1 MLSYGGG
8 FRSRQ
13 GCGGCA
19 LFLSTPKLEELWS
32 AIQAEKTIAIK
43 VFSALRTVVFSQI
56 KPRGHL
62 PRLNHCSDTF
72 VRRQMRPDLP
82 ELLCAVV
89 LVQCLQASDSLS
101 DVEQV
106 DSLISS
112 LVADGDLGGDS
123 LSAHELAKLVT
134 PMNIATSILN
144 KLGPERGKLLLDL
157 QQQIAQKVE
166 DATSGPTTPMARPTS
181 FALLGQRFVL
191 SSFIFTPL
199 VYDQVVSH
207 RDRSSNEGYAFE
219 PDDTNRDDKFVPH
232 RDGIQFS
239 SNLIAGY
246 RRGIY
251 RRWRSVCVA
260 LSTTST
266 VETVSQRSQYV
277 SLEYVAATPN
287 EHADCLIHAA
297 LTRLGAL
304 RQAKLHV
311 HSNVR
316 VSRRDGGGSLTA
328 RLEEMREM
336 ALRMKSIADDVLQ
349 CERFFDRFA
358 STMKTLEDIS
368 LCQASND
375 QLSEEQV

>member
-56 KPRGHL
+56 KPRGHCTTSEPL
-62 PRLNHCSDTF
+62 QRYF
-72 VRRQMRPDLP
+72 RAVMRQMRPDLP

-157 QQQIAQKVE
+157 QQQIAQKDDTKPVRRIPSAV
-166 DATSGPTTPMARPTS
+166 DVA
-181 FALLGQRFVL
+181 FALFANDEAATEIARRMRDMHL
-191 SSFIFTPL
+191 SLMTRIVTTS
-199 VYDQVVSH
+199 
-207 RDRSSNEGYAFE
+207 
-219 PDDTNRDDKFVPH
+219 
-232 RDGIQFS
+232 
-239 SNLIAGY
+239 Y